1 LADYT
6 LIDPTSVIITHL
18 SEVIKQHA
26 HEMLTR
32 QEINNI
38 LNNLRKSNDA
48 LVADIIPGIVSIS
61 ELQKVLCNLLREGV
75 PIRDMETILETLG
88 DYGMSIKDTDILTE
102 YVRQA
107 LKRAISRKFAEA
119 NQLKV
124 ISMDAR
130 IENTIMGSV
139 KKMDSGSYLALEPQV
154 IQDIVSAISDSIAKV
169 KDIVP
174 AIIILTSPIVRVYVK
189 KLIDQFYPNV
199 TVLSFNEIDSNI
211 QIQALGNIA
220 LD

>member
-1 LADYT
+1 
-6 LIDPTSVIITHL
+6 
-18 SEVIKQHA
+18 
-26 HEMLTR
+26 
-32 QEINNI
+32 
-38 LNNLRKSNDA
+38 LRKTNEA
-48 LVADIIPGIVSIS
+48 LVADIIPAVVSIS

-102 YVRQA
+102 YVRQS
-107 LKRAISRKFAEA
+107 LKRAISHKFAEA

-124 ISMDAR
+124 ISMDAQ
-130 IENTIMGSV
+130 IENTIMSSV

-154 IQDIVSAISDSIAKV
+154 IQDIVSAISDAIAKV
-169 KDIVP
+169 KDLVP

-189 KLIDQFYPNV
+189 KLIDQFYPNI
-199 TVLSFNEIDSNI
+199 TVLSFNEIDSNV

-220 LD
+220 LEQ